1 MDYFLKGGGGE
12 LIDNHKENMYILAFI
27 KLNFQDNS
35 AEVDKEVNLKLSMFS
50 VVYHYSCI

>member
-12 LIDNHKENMYILAFI
+12 LIDNHKENMNILAFI